1 MSTSTILEQWLD
13 PFAVRPV
20 SRASTEDL
28 AHLLQQLI
36 DHDLT
41 ELPLPGH
48 GHTLERWRTLAA
60 VAGCD
65 LSLAKLFEG
74 HTDALAILAEL
85 QPHAPPVTGSW
96 GIWAAEPPFARVNIV
111 GRERD
116 QLYLQGQKAWCSGAT
131 LLDHALLTAWDEH
144 QRPQLVAIDLRH
156 TPSHCRSERSGR
168 RSNEKPTDTAGT
180 RTTPDIPDNNARI
193 RITEGGWQAIGMASS
208 ASLDVHFEHAPA
220 IAIGEPGQYL
230 DRQGFWHGG
239 AGIAACWYGAACALA
254 GYLRQH
260 CTKPHHDA
268 HAAAHLG
275 AVDAALGAAAAALRE
290 TASWIDAHPQDCAE
304 LRVRRVRAQV
314 EAAVGEVLTHVGR
327 ALGATPYCRNGHF
340 ARLAADLPVYVRQSH
355 AEKDLAELG
364 KQVAARSNREWQ
376 L

>member
-1 MSTSTILEQWLD
+1 MSNPTTLEQWLD

-20 SRASTEDL
+20 SRASGEDL

-41 ELPLPGH
+41 ALPLPGH

-131 LLDHALLTAWDEH
+131 LVDHALLTAWDEH
-144 QRPQLVAIDLRH
+144 QRPQLVAIDLSGSGPGRE
-156 TPSHCRSERSGR
+156 TPSQPANPR
-168 RSNEKPTDTAGT
+168 TA
-180 RTTPDIPDNNARI
+180 PNI

-230 DRQGFWHGG
+230 DRPGFWYGG

-275 AVDAALGAAAAALRE
+275 AVDAALGAAASALRE
-290 TASWIDAHPQDCAE
+290 TAHWIDAHPQDCAE

-314 EAAVGEVLTHVGR
+314 EAAVCEVLSHVGR
-327 ALGATPYCRNGHF
+327 ALGATPFCRNGHF

-364 KQVAARSNREWQ
+364 KQIAARSSREWQ

>member
-1 MSTSTILEQWLD
+1 MSNAPTLEQWLD

-20 SRASTEDL
+20 SPSATDGL
-28 AHLLQQLI
+28 ARLMQQLI

-41 ELPLPGH
+41 RLPLPGQ

-65 LSLAKLFEG
+65 LALAKLFEG
-74 HTDALAILAEL
+74 HTDALAILAEIEP
-85 QPHAPPVTGSW
+85 QAPPVTGSW
-96 GIWAAEPPFARVNIV
+96 GIWAAEPPFARVKIV
-111 GRERD
+111 GREGN
-116 QLYLQGQKAWCSGAT
+116 QLYLQGQKAWCSGAS

-144 QRPQLVAIDLRH
+144 QRPQLVAVNLRQP
-156 TPSHCRSERSGR
+156 TPSCRSEPAR
-168 RSNEKPTDTAGT
+168 EKPSDSTGSRVQRATTDDHQAPPG
-180 RTTPDIPDNNARI
+180 I
-193 RITEGGWQAIGMASS
+193 RINQGGWQAIGMASS
-208 ASLDVHFEHAPA
+208 ASLDVHFDGAQA
-220 IAIGEPGQYL
+220 RAVGAPGQYL
-230 DRQGFWHGG
+230 DRPGFWHGG

-260 CTKPHHDA
+260 CSKPHHDV
-268 HAAAHLG
+268 HAEAHLG
-275 AVDAALGAAAAALRE
+275 AVDTALGAAAAALRE
-290 TASWIDAHPQDCAE
+290 TATWIDAHPDACAE

-314 EAAVGEVLTHVGR
+314 EVAVSATLEHVGR
-327 ALGATPYCRNGHF
+327 ALGATPFCRDGHF

-364 KQVAARSNREWQ
+364 KQVAALSDREWQ